1 MRRTKLKKTNDK
13 VIKSYNVIG
22 DDIYY
27 HHTISQISGS
37 DYYHSPTSHRQH
49 EVLLLLS
56 GELSYVIEGETYK
69 VSRGDMIFVAPGE
82 IHTLKVA
89 GGIPY
94 ERIVL
99 LFDMS
104 VLDTMMRELNIDLG
118 AFSYDGRNRFHVID
132 SSLVSE
138 FGLDKLLFDIITYD
152 DNDKYK
158 RLLIMSKLIRFI
170 INIDKMVEKNKDNF
184 ASPAER
190 DKLISSATE
199 YIDEHLFEPIRLD
212 SMAKHLLVS
221 KSTLCHKFASVM
233 NMTVNSYVALKKMSA
248 AAELLR
254 EGKPAAEVA
263 AALGY
268 DNYNSFFYNY
278 KKTMGASPSA
288 AQRQSAS
295 PQAPSKRR

>member
-1 MRRTKLKKTNDK
+1 MKKTNDK

-27 HHTISQISGS
+27 HHTISEISGG
-37 DYYHSPTSHRQH
+37 DYYHAPTSHRQH

-69 VSRGDMIFVAPGE
+69 VSKGDMIFVAPGE

-89 GGIPY
+89 ANAPY

-104 VLDTMMRELNIDLG
+104 VLDTMMRELQIDLG
-118 AFSYDGRNRFHVID
+118 AFSYDGRNRFHVIN
-132 SSLVSE
+132 SALVSE
-138 FGLDKLLFDIITYD
+138 FGLDKLLADIISYD

-184 ASPAER
+184 AKPAER
-190 DKLISSATE
+190 DKLISAATE
-199 YIDEHLFEPIRLD
+199 YIDEHFFEPIKLD
-212 SMAKHLLVS
+212 TLAEKLYVS
-221 KSTLCHKFASVM
+221 KSTLCHKFSSVM
-233 NMTVNSYVALKKMSA
+233 NMTVNSYLSLKKMNA

-263 AALGY
+263 SALGY
-268 DNYNSFFYNY
+268 DNYTSFFYNF
-278 KKTMGASPSA
+278 KKYMGISPTA
-288 AQRQSAS
+288 AQRQGRKPQSAE
-295 PQAPSKRR
+295 QA